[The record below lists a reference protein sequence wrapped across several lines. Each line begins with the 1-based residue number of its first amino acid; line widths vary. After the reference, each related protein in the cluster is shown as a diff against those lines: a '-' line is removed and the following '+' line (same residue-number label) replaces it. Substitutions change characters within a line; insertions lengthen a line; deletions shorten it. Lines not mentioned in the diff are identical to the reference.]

1 MVLFKQIC
9 AFAHEAG
16 ENKTKILQVAGF
28 TELQSCNK
36 VKVIDALACADA
48 NHELMRCAL
57 NLVVSGDSGHLG
69 TRKGASD

>member
-28 TELQSCNK
+28 AELQSCRVVTK
-36 VKVIDALACADA
+36 SKSKS
-48 NHELMRCAL
+48 LMLLRVQMPIM
-57 NLVVSGDSGHLG
+57 N
-69 TRKGASD
+69 

>member
-28 TELQSCNK
+28 AELQSCRVVTK
-36 VKVIDALACADA
+36 SKS
-48 NHELMRCAL
+48 LMLLRVQMPIM
-57 NLVVSGDSGHLG
+57 N
-69 TRKGASD
+69 